1 MGVEAPSVGG
11 RFQLKNMVGREPDN
25 DPRIVGEIQA
35 ETLPDFARPSGV
47 RVNDYMLWQ
56 Q

>member
-11 RFQLKNMVGREPDN
+11 RFQLKNMVGRSP
-25 DPRIVGEIQA
+25 ITIHAKSSEIQA

-47 RVNDYMLWQ
+47 RVNDCMLWQ